1 VHTKAK
7 PPNLL
12 FILKKIVGLAINYRM
27 LKKHSFLALFILLCF
42 EGIGQSVP
50 DSMYIDVA
58 QINDSLNIVRRS
70 LLFFDSTGVATTG
83 NLPQQNFVPYVQY
96 KFHSSIPARLVSK
109 YAYLKFALSNSS
121 NKIDSLYLFPGILYD
136 KIIFY
141 EQAPDGSLTFADDGS
156 KNGYC
161 NIVLAPNEKKVYFV
175 QLNFCRHDYNYLR
188 PQLIQKDFLPKY
200 QAVFRARALDI
211 VSVGFLLSGM
221 LFLMLLFIIV
231 NYLLNRKKEFL
242 YYLGYV
248 LLMFLLIFFYAL
260 NGGMWGRFASFINGY
275 LDVFLLI
282 MGNVFYLA
290 FSRHFLNTKTNY
302 KTLDKVFKT
311 EEWLLLILLAAF
323 TFTHYFTES
332 YLTERL
338 LENLM
343 KFIVLSI
350 GIVFIIIAFKQ
361 KQRLIGY
368 LALGS
373 AFAIFFNIVSL
384 TIILMGIQPTS
395 IFFHA
400 LFYHDI
406 GLVFALAAFLL
417 GLTYKNR
424 RELVEKIQEQEALK
438 LDVEKKDFEK
448 QIAVIKAQQEE
459 RNRISADMHD
469 DLGAGMT
476 TIRLYSELAKGRIG
490 DTPIPEIEKISS
502 SANELLN
509 KMNAIIW
516 SMSSSNDSLGN
527 MVAYIRSYSLEY
539 FEDTGVNCRIT
550 IPENLPNIVVS
561 GEIRRNVFLVVKEAL
576 NNVLKHSGATEVT
589 ITLERVPDGLKLFI
603 QDNGKGIDFEKL
615 RQFGNGLKNMKKRMD
630 DINISF
636 TIENKNGTLITL
648 HRPIEDTNFSS

>member
-1 VHTKAK
+1 VDTKANQ
-7 PPNLL
+7 PNLL
-12 FILKKIVGLAINYRM
+12 FILKKIVGLVINYRM
-27 LKKHSFLALFILLCF
+27 LKKHSFLALFILLCVK
-42 EGIGQSVP
+42 GIGQTIP
-50 DSMYIDVA
+50 DSNYIDIS
-58 QINDSLNIVRRS
+58 QIRDSSNIVKRT
-70 LLFFDSTGVATTG
+70 LLFFDSTDVATIS
-83 NLPQQNFVPYVQY
+83 NLPQQAFVPLGNY
-96 KFHSSIPARLVSK
+96 KFENGIPARLVSK
-109 YAYLKFALSNSS
+109 YAYIQIALSNSS
-121 NKIDSLYLFPGILYD
+121 NKAVTICLFPGVLFD
-136 KIIFY
+136 KINAY
-141 EQAPDGSLTFADDGS
+141 ELTEKGNLKFAVDGS

-161 NIVLAPNEKKVYFV
+161 SLYVGVNEKKIYFI
-175 QLNFCRHDYNYLR
+175 QLDFCRQDFDHLR
-188 PQLIQKDFLPKY
+188 PQLIQEHYLKTY
-200 QAVFRARALDI
+200 QSVFRTRNSDI
-211 VSVGFLLSGM
+211 LSVGFLLSGM
-221 LFLMLLFIIV
+221 LFLMLLFTIV
-231 NYLLNRKKEFL
+231 NFVLTGKKEFL
-242 YYLGYV
+242 YYFGYA
-248 LLMFLLIFFYAL
+248 LLMFLLVFFYAL
-260 NGGMWGRFASFINGY
+260 LGGKWGSFSSFVYGY
-275 LDVFLLI
+275 FDVFLLI

-290 FSRHFLNTKTNY
+290 FSRHFLNTKANY
-302 KTLDKVFKT
+302 TILDKVFRT

-332 YLTERL
+332 YLTERM

-343 KFIVLSI
+343 KFIILSI

-373 AFAIFFNIVSL
+373 AFAIFLNIISL
-384 TIILMGIQPTS
+384 TIILMGISPTS
-395 IFFHA
+395 IFLHA
-400 LFYHDI
+400 LFYHDM
-406 GLVFALAAFLL
+406 GLVFAMAFFLL

-424 RELVEKIQEQEALK
+424 RELVERIQEQEALK

-448 QIAVIKAQQEE
+448 QIAIIKAQQEE

-527 MVAYIRSYSLEY
+527 MIAYIRSYSLEY

-576 NNVLKHSGATEVT
+576 NNVLKHSGASEVT
-589 ITLERVPDGLKLFI
+589 ITLERVADGLKLFI
-603 QDNGKGIDFEKL
+603 HDNGKGIDFEKL

-630 DINISF
+630 DISIIF
-636 TIENKNGTLITL
+636 TIENNNGTLITL
-648 HRPIEDTNFSS
+648 YRPIADANFSS